1 MDTDKKNITNQSDT
15 RKGVNMERPKI
26 IVEKLEIEAKD
37 LPQKIEVK
45 REEVTEP
52 IVKELVLQEGE
63 AKCDRCQMTFEER
76 LAYKVGM
83 AENIQWG
90 EYQDNDK
97 NITVSN
103 AMKDLEFDTIC
114 DVCYNTSIDSNTGS
128 IDNEWFN

>member
-1 MDTDKKNITNQSDT
+1 MDKKNNFYKKSETE
-15 RKGVNMERPKI
+15 KPKI
-26 IVEKLEIEAKD
+26 IVEKLELEAKD

-45 REEVTEP
+45 KEEVEEP
-52 IVKELVLQEGE
+52 IVMELVLQEGE
-63 AKCDRCQMTFEER
+63 AKCDRCQMVFEER

-97 NITVSN
+97 NITVST

-128 IDNEWFN
+128 ISREWFD